1 MNRRLAALLA
11 LISLPVSYACGAGDT
26 GQPAQAGWIADDLDS
41 ALALA
46 GETGRPVL
54 LDLYAD
60 WCGPCRTL
68 GEEYFTSPEM
78 QEVLGRFILARADV
92 DGSEGSVLAARFGA
106 DAIPCVVILSPDG
119 TEISRI
125 VGLTPTVAEYRT
137 RLEEILAG
145 I

>member
-1 MNRRLAALLA
+1 MNRRLAALLV
-11 LISLPVSYACGAGDT
+11 LIGLPASCACGAGAP

-46 GETGRPVL
+46 GETGKPVL

-78 QEVLGRFILARADV
+78 QEVLGRFVLARADV
-92 DGSEGSVLAARFGA
+92 DGNEGSALASRFGA
-106 DAIPCVVILSPDG
+106 DAIPCVIILSADG

-125 VGLTPTVAEYRT
+125 VGLTPSIEEYRT
-137 RLEEILAG
+137 SLEEILAG